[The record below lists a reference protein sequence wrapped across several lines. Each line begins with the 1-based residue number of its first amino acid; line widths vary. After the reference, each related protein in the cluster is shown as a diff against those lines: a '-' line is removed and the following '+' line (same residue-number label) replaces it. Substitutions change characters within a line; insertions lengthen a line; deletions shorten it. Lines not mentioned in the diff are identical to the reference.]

1 VPSALLST
9 PGTDSRSS
17 GQPQKR
23 AEFRLHWRALVAAI
37 VGLCLGFPGLSNYGF
52 GVFIAPLKSA
62 FGWSVSDISSWIFFL
77 MLGTGLTSRLV
88 GGVLDKRGARAVIV
102 VAIPLFAAALASG
115 SLMSGKLWQ
124 FHVVAFLTGAI
135 GSALSILTYGKA
147 INERFSAARGTA
159 IGLMVGGIAI
169 SSVLAPPI
177 MQRICDAYGW
187 RAGFL
192 FMGAATLLALPFAYF
207 WLKGAPTG
215 AERKVELQ
223 HFGFKGTEA
232 LRSPAFW
239 TIGSIAFVVGLYSAG
254 VIFNLMP
261 LLTEAGLSRP
271 EAASYLGLFG
281 LFMFVGKI
289 TCGLSLDRLPVAMI
303 GAAILLAQAAALV
316 LLGLHPQQYAAL
328 AIAVTGFGTGG
339 EIACSTYT
347 VPRYVGMRAFGR
359 SYGIVSICSSAGV
372 ATGPYFF
379 SVLRELGKDYHVSLS
394 VAGALAVL
402 AASLYGSLSR
412 YRMWSDHESR
422 PVAVAAP

>member
-1 VPSALLST
+1 M
-9 PGTDSRSS
+9 
-17 GQPQKR
+17 
-23 AEFRLHWRALVAAI
+23 
-37 VGLCLGFPGLSNYGF
+37 GLCLGFPGLSNYGF

-62 FGWSVSDISSWIFFL
+62 FGWSVSDISSWVFFL
-77 MLGTGLTSRLV
+77 MLGTGATSRFV
-88 GGVLDKRGARAVIV
+88 GGVLDRRGARAVILA
-102 VAIPLFAAALASG
+102 AIPLFGAALASG
-115 SLMSGKLWQ
+115 SLMSGRLWQ
-124 FHVVAFLTGAI
+124 FHVVAFLTGAM

-187 RAGFL
+187 RTGFL
-192 FMGAATLLALPFAYF
+192 FMGTAALVAFPLVYF
-207 WLKGAPTG
+207 WFRAAPSGT
-215 AERKVELQ
+215 ERNVELQ
-223 HFGFKGTEA
+223 HFGFRSAEA
-232 LRSPAFW
+232 LKLPVFW

-289 TCGLSLDRLPVAMI
+289 TCGLTLDRLPVAVI

-359 SYGIVSICSSAGV
+359 AYGIVSIFSSAGV

-379 SVLRELGKDYHVSLS
+379 SVLRELGKDYHVGLS
-394 VAGALAVL
+394 VAGALALL

-422 PVAVAAP
+422 PVAVSAP